1 MKRFISSVLTLG
13 MLLTPSFSLAEF
25 TKPSELFMLMS
36 TANLPIGF
44 SGELHGNVDDYWFA
58 AWINGSTKG
67 TNASNAL
74 VNMKG
79 TFDIAMKG
87 GKARVKFQ
95 MRVVNGNLYFYVDS
109 IDGTYED
116 ALWKSAA
123 SLKTKT
129 WIKIELPEELS
140 VDPPSADYFIL
151 DEILNITSRP
161 VSNGTTYELSLT
173 REAVR
178 DMLKSMRDMEYSDW
192 DDAFSALPRT
202 AKFNMTINTD
212 KADGFV
218 QTNGTVEM
226 ASKKMS
232 FDVKGSA
239 WVMPSLVVTAPKDSM
254 SMEEWTM
261 SLMDVLGGGGY
272 SVFGTPVYDSEDT
285 TSEEEWS
292 TEWEEHTHDDW
303 EEYTPDEWEDS
314 SVDMIPE
321 WDCRLD
327 LDAVRHGE
335 CDTFERTPRRLP

>member
-1 MKRFISSVLTLG
+1 MKRFISSILTLG

-44 SGELHGNVDDYWFA
+44 SGELHGNVDNYWFA
-58 AWINGSTKG
+58 AWIDGSTKG

-95 MRVVNGNLYFYVDS
+95 MRVVDGNAYLYIDT

-129 WIKIELPEELS
+129 WIKIALPEELS
-140 VDPPSADYFIL
+140 VDPPAADYLIL
-151 DEILNITSRP
+151 DELLKITSRTTG
-161 VSNGTTYELSLT
+161 NGTAYDLTLT
-173 REAVR
+173 REAAR
-178 DMLKSMRDMEYSDW
+178 DMLKNMRDMEYSDW
-192 DDAFSALPRT
+192 DDTLSALPRT
-202 AKFNMTINTD
+202 AAFHMTVQTD
-212 KADGFV
+212 KADAFV
-218 QTNGTVEM
+218 QTNGTIEM

-232 FDVKGSA
+232 FTMKGSA
-239 WVMPSLVVTAPKDSM
+239 WVLPSLVVTAPKDSM
-254 SMEEWTM
+254 SMEEWAM

-272 SVFGTPVYDSEDT
+272 SMFGTPVYDTEDM
-285 TSEEEWS
+285 TSEEEW
-292 TEWEEHTHDDW
+292 TTDWEEHTHDDW
-303 EEYTPDEWEDS
+303 EDS
-314 SVDMIPE
+314 STDMIPE
-321 WDCRLD
+321 WDCRLN